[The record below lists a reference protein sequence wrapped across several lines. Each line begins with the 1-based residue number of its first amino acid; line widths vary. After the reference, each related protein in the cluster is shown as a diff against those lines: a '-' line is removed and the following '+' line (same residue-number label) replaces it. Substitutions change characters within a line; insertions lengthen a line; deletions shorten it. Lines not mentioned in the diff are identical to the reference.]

1 MARQEQPGFIVGSI
15 PSSQEKVKFQ
25 ILRLEKPW
33 SLAGA
38 LGKYLKGTN
47 LKYVVY
53 FFHLNSSLFSFPLFV
68 YFVCGFYSFNNFS
81 ISSRLHFMAIFG
93 FFG

>member
-15 PSSQEKVKFQ
+15 PSSQEKVKLQ

-47 LKYVVY
+47 LMYVVY
-53 FFHLNSSLFSFPLFV
+53 FF
-68 YFVCGFYSFNNFS
+68 
-81 ISSRLHFMAIFG
+81 I
-93 FFG
+93 